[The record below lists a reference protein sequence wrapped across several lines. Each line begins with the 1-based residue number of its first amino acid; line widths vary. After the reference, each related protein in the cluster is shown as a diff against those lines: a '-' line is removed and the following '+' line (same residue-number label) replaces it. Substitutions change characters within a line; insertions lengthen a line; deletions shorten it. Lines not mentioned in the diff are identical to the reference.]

1 MLAPST
7 VVVIAVPGSLINVRL
22 VPGDLEFSSDA
33 LGWPDEVRP
42 LLRML
47 RSHDVDVRTQAG
59 VPGFGEKGAVSEI
72 ILALGS
78 SGAIAAAVAVLQSWL
93 NQRSTRT
100 ASLTFEHNGRPRTLD
115 LRVTGMS
122 EDATREVL
130 LTALRSQPDAAQPEI
145 AQTER

>member
-22 VPGDLEFSSDA
+22 VPGDLDFAPDA
-33 LGWPDEVRP
+33 LGWPDEVRT

-47 RSHDVDVRTQAG
+47 RSHDVDVREHAADPA
-59 VPGFGEKGAVSEI
+59 PGDKGTASEI

-93 NQRSTRT
+93 TQRSTRT
-100 ASLTFEHNGRPRTLD
+100 ASLTFTENGQPRTLE

-122 EDATREVL
+122 EDATREIL
-130 LTALRSQPDAAQPEI
+130 LTALRSQTDAAP
-145 AQTER
+145 AER